1 MDTDRRR
8 TNKNINKKKKV
19 WMARTHLKEKI
30 KKKSPKKRSNGTQ
43 KEEEHQVGQ
52 KSHGFFIHHNQR
64 RERHSV
70 KWDV

>member
-1 MDTDRRR
+1 
-8 TNKNINKKKKV
+8 
-19 WMARTHLKEKI
+19 MARTHLKEKS
-30 KKKSPKKRSNGTQ
+30 KKKSPKKHSNGTQ

-64 RERHSV
+64 RERQTV